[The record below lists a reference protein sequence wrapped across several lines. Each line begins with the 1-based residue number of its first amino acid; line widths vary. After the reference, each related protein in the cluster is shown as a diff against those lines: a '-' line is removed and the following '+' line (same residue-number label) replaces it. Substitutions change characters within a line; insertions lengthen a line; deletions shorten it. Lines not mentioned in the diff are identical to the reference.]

1 MTVTGDFRQNNIIE
15 ELYLIESNLNTL
27 DQILQQQT
35 DLLTTTDDLV
45 ILYNQHKVRIC
56 RIYSIRNHMRCL

>member
-1 MTVTGDFRQNNIIE
+1 VSVTGDFQQNNIIE

-27 DQILQQQT
+27 DQILQQQI
-35 DLLTTTDDLV
+35 DSLTTTDDLR

-56 RIYSIRNHMRCL
+56 LI